1 MAAVSVEL
9 QQERRLVCV
18 EYPGVVRDVP
28 KMLQTLGGEEGVS
41 RIYADSAKRLELY
54 FRPKDPYCHPV
65 CANRFPTSSLLL
77 KIKKKTR
84 QRRAEGGGATVAEV
98 KFDMEILGIITTVYK
113 FQGMSDFQY
122 LAIHTEAGCKNTSM
136 YDKVLML
143 KPEKEEFFN
152 QELPLYIPPPIFS
165 RLDTPVDYFYRPETQ
180 HREGYNNPPVS
191 GENLIGLSR
200 ARRPHNAIFVN
211 FEDDEVPMK
220 PLEAAVQTWKRLC
233 TNPIDRKMEEELRK
247 LFEIRPI
254 WSRNAVKANISVHP
268 DKLKVLLPYV
278 AYYMITGP
286 WRSLW
291 IRYGYDPRKN
301 PEAKIYQVLDFR
313 IRCGMKYGY
322 APNDM
327 PVKAKRSTYNY
338 SLPITVKKTPS
349 QLVTIHDL
357 KHGLGTSGTGGVKKS
372 ACNKYKLKL
381 GAVYTEGGFVEGV
394 NKKLGLLGDSVDIF
408 KGIPFAAPPKPLELP
423 QRHPG
428 WQGTLK
434 AKEFKN
440 RCLQATI
447 TQDDTFGSEDCLYL
461 NIWIPQGRKQ
471 VSRDL
476 PVMVWIYGGA
486 FLMGAGHGANFLK
499 NYLYDGEEIAT
510 RGNVIVVT
518 FNYRVGPLG
527 FLSTGDSNLPGN
539 FGLWDQH
546 MAIAWVKRNI
556 AAFGGDPNNITIFG
570 ESAGGASVSLQ
581 TLTPHNKGLIKR
593 AISQSGVALSPWVIQ
608 KNPLLWAKR
617 IASKVGCPLDDVVK
631 MAKCFKV
638 TDPRALTLAYYM
650 PLIGLE
656 YPMLHYLGFIPVIDG
671 DFIPDDPVKL
681 FANAA
686 DIDYIAG
693 TNNMDGHIFASIDMP
708 AINKPSKD
716 ITDEDFYKLISGL
729 TTEKGLSGANATFDF
744 YTELWKRDSSQ
755 ETKKKTVVDLETD
768 ILFLVPT
775 EFALAQHKVNA
786 K

>member
-18 EYPGVVRDVP
+18 EYPGVVQDVS

-84 QRRAEGGGATVAEV
+84 RRRAEGGEVTVAEV

-122 LAIHTEAGCKNTSM
+122 LAVHTEVDCKNTSM

-247 LFEIRPI
+247 LFDIRPI

-349 QLVTIHDL
+349 QLVTMHDL
-357 KHGLGTSGTGGVKKS
+357 KHGLGTSGTGGIKKS
-372 ACNKYKLKL
+372 ASNKYKLKL
-381 GAVYTEGGFVEGV
+381 PLTLFVFWFPQDSVYVFREGALPPYRQMFYQLCDLNVEGLQKIIHRNDGMETECTERDGWCLQKTSDDLRDTMSLMIRQIIRSKRPALFSSAAKTEGGKEQLTYESGE
-394 NKKLGLLGDSVDIF
+394 DEEDDEEEEEEEEDEEEEEEEEEDF
-408 KGIPFAAPPKPLELP
+408 KPS
-423 QRHPG
+423 
-428 WQGTLK
+428 
-434 AKEFKN
+434 
-440 RCLQATI
+440 
-447 TQDDTFGSEDCLYL
+447 DGSE
-461 NIWIPQGRKQ
+461 NE
-471 VSRDL
+471 
-476 PVMVWIYGGA
+476 M
-486 FLMGAGHGANFLK
+486 
-499 NYLYDGEEIAT
+499 ETEI
-510 RGNVIVVT
+510 
-518 FNYRVGPLG
+518 
-527 FLSTGDSNLPGN
+527 
-539 FGLWDQH
+539 
-546 MAIAWVKRNI
+546 
-556 AAFGGDPNNITIFG
+556 
-570 ESAGGASVSLQ
+570 
-581 TLTPHNKGLIKR
+581 
-593 AISQSGVALSPWVIQ
+593 
-608 KNPLLWAKR
+608 
-617 IASKVGCPLDDVVK
+617 LDYV
-631 MAKCFKV
+631 
-638 TDPRALTLAYYM
+638 
-650 PLIGLE
+650 
-656 YPMLHYLGFIPVIDG
+656 
-671 DFIPDDPVKL
+671 
-681 FANAA
+681 
-686 DIDYIAG
+686 
-693 TNNMDGHIFASIDMP
+693 
-708 AINKPSKD
+708 
-716 ITDEDFYKLISGL
+716 
-729 TTEKGLSGANATFDF
+729 
-744 YTELWKRDSSQ
+744 
-755 ETKKKTVVDLETD
+755 
-768 ILFLVPT
+768 
-775 EFALAQHKVNA
+775 
-786 K
+786 

>member
-18 EYPGVVRDVP
+18 EYPGVVRDVS

-84 QRRAEGGGATVAEV
+84 RRRAESGEVTVAEV

-122 LAIHTEAGCKNTSM
+122 LAVHTEAGCKNTSM

-247 LFEIRPI
+247 LFDIRPI

-338 SLPITVKKTPS
+338 SLPITVKKT
-349 QLVTIHDL
+349 
-357 KHGLGTSGTGGVKKS
+357 
-372 ACNKYKLKL
+372 
-381 GAVYTEGGFVEGV
+381 
-394 NKKLGLLGDSVDIF
+394 
-408 KGIPFAAPPKPLELP
+408 
-423 QRHPG
+423 R
-428 WQGTLK
+428 TLK
-434 AKEFKN
+434 AKEFKK

-447 TQDDTFGSEDCLYL
+447 TQDNTYGSEDCLYL

-471 VSRDL
+471 VSSNL
-476 PVMVWIYGGA
+476 PVMIWIYGGA

-556 AAFGGDPNNITIFG
+556 KVFGGDPNNITLFG

-593 AISQSGVALSPWVIQ
+593 AISQSGVATSPWVIQ
-608 KNPLLWAKR
+608 KNPLFWAQK
-617 IASKVGCPLDDVVK
+617 IASKVGCPLNDTAR
-631 MAKCFKV
+631 MANCFKV
-638 TDPRALTLAYYM
+638 TDPRALTLAYKV

-656 YPMLHYLGFIPVIDG
+656 CEWG
-671 DFIPDDPVKL
+671 L
-681 FANAA
+681 FR
-686 DIDYIAG
+686 
-693 TNNMDGHIFASIDMP
+693 
-708 AINKPSKD
+708 
-716 ITDEDFYKLISGL
+716 SGW
-729 TTEKGLSGANATFDF
+729 G
-744 YTELWKRDSSQ
+744 R
-755 ETKKKTVVDLETD
+755 VV
-768 ILFLVPT
+768 
-775 EFALAQHKVNA
+775 
-786 K
+786 